1 MICLCSIALS
11 SWWYCLVYDLS
22 VLHCLVLWSIFNLCS
37 IVSSSWWYWLV
48 YDLSVLHCL
57 VFLVILVGLFL
68 SVLLCLVF
76 LYDLSVLHCLVF
88 LVILVCLWFVCA
100 PLPRPL
106 GDIVWSMICLC
117 SVALSSWWHWL
128 VYDLSVL
135 HCLVF
140 LVTLVGLWFVCV
152 PLPRPRGDI
161 GRSMICLCSIASSSW
176 WHWLVYD
183 LSVLHCLVILV
194 TLVGL
199 WFVCAPL
206 PRTLCDIGWSMI
218 CLCSIASSSW
228 WHWLVYLFVCARLP
242 RPPGDNG
249 WSMIC
254 LCSIASSSWWHWLV
268 YDLSVLHCLVLLV
281 TLVGLWFVCA
291 PLPRH
296 LGDIGWSMICLCS
309 IALSSWWYWLVYD
322 LSVLHCLVLL
332 VTLIGLFICLCSIA
346 SSSWWQWLVYDLSVL
361 HCLVILVIL
370 VGHDLSVL
378 HCLVILVTMVG
389 LWFVCAPLPRHL
401 GDIGWSMICL
411 CFIASSSWWHW
422 LVYDLSVLYC
432 LVLLVIL
439 FGLWFVYAPLPR
451 PLGDISWSMICL
463 CFIASSFWWHW
474 LVYDLSVLHCLV
486 LLVRLV
492 GLWFVCAPLPCPL
505 GNIVWSMICLCL
517 IASSSW
523 WHWLV
528 YVLSVL
534 HCLVLLVSLV
544 GLWFVCALLPCP
556 LGDIV
561 WSMIC
566 LCFIASSSGL
576 YLICAPLSRLLGDIG
591 WSMICLCSIASS
603 SWWYWL
609 VFFCLCSFASS
620 SCMICLCSI
629 ASSSWWYWFVYDLS
643 VLHCLVLLVTLFGL
657 WFVCAPL
664 PRPLGDIGWSMICL
678 CSIAW
683 SSWWYWF
690 VYDLSVLHCLVLL
703 MTLFGLRFVCA
714 PLPRPLDDIV
724 WSMICLF
731 HWIVILVT
739 LVGPWFVCAPL
750 PRPLGDIGWSMICL
764 CSIASSSW
772 WHWLVY
778 NLSVLHCLVLL
789 VTLFGLWFVCAPLP
803 RHLGDIGW
811 SMICLCSIALSSWW
825 YWLVYDLS
833 VLHCLVLLVTLIGL
847 FICLCSIASSSWW
860 QWLVY
865 DLSVLHCL
873 VILVILVGHDLSVLH
888 CLVILVT
895 MVGLWFVCA
904 PLPRHLGDI
913 GWSMICLCFIASSS
927 WWHWLVY
934 DLSVLYC
941 LVLLVILF
949 GLWFVYAPLPRPLG
963 DISWSMICLCFIAS
977 SFWWHWLVYDL
988 SVLHCLVL
996 LVRLVG
1002 LWFVC
1007 APLPCPLGNIV
1018 WSMICLC
1025 LIASSSWWHWLVY
1038 VLSVLHCLVLLVS
1051 LVGLWFVCAL
1061 LPCPLGDIVWSMICL
1076 CFIASSSGLYLIC
1089 APLSRLLGDIGWSMI
1104 CLCSIA
1110 SSSWWYWLVFFCLC
1124 SFASSSCMICLCSIA
1139 SSSWWYWFVYDLSVL
1154 HCLVLLVTLFG
1165 LWFVCA
1171 PLPRPLGDIG
1181 WSMIC
1186 LCSIAWSSWWYWFV
1200 YDLSVLHCLVLL
1212 MTLFGLR
1219 FVCAPL
1225 PRPLDDIVWSMICLF
1240 HWIVILVT
1248 LVGPWFVCAPLP
1260 RPLGDIGW
1268 SMICL
1273 CSIASSSWWQW
1284 LVYDLSVLH
1293 CLVILVTLVGLWFV
1307 CAPLPCPLGDI
1318 GWSMICLCSI
1328 ASSSWWHWL
1337 VYDLSV
1343 LNCLVLLVILV
1354 GLWFVCAPL
1363 PRPLGDID
1371 WSIYLSVLDCLVL
1384 LVTMVGLWFVCAPL
1398 PRHLGDIGW
1407 SWFVCAPLPRHL
1419 GDNGWSMICL
1429 CSIASSSWW
1438 HWLVYDLSVLHCLV
1452 LLVTLVGLWF
1462 VCALLPCP
1470 LGDIV
1475 WSMICLCSIASSSWW
1490 H

>member
-117 SVALSSWWHWL
+117 SIASSPWWHRL

-135 HCLVF
+135 HCLVL
-140 LVTLVGLWFVCV
+140 LVILVCLWFVCA
-152 PLPRPRGDI
+152 PLPRPLDDI
-161 GRSMICLCSIASSSW
+161 VWSKICLCSIASSSW
-176 WHWLVYD
+176 WHCLVYD
-183 LSVLHCLVILV
+183 LSV
-194 TLVGL
+194 
-199 WFVCAPL
+199 PL
-206 PRTLCDIGWSMI
+206 NRHLGDIGWSMI

-228 WHWLVYLFVCARLP
+228 WHWLIYDMDVFHCLVILVTLVGLWFVCARLP

-803 RHLGDIGW
+803 CPLGDIGWSMICLCSIASSSCWYWLVYDCLCSIASSSWWYWFVYDLSVLDCLVLLVTFVGLWYVCAPLPRPLGDIGWSMICLCSIASSSWWYWLVYYLSVLHCLVLLVTLVCLWFICAPLPRPLGDIGWSMIYLCSIASSSWWHCLVYDLSVLHCLVLLVILVGLWFVCAQLPCPLGDIGWSMSCLCSIVSSSWWYWLVYDLSVLHCLALLVTLVGLWYVCAPLPRTLGDICWSMICLCSIASSSWWHWLVYDLSVLHFLVILVTLVGLWFVCAPLPRHLGDIGW

-833 VLHCLVLLVTLIGL
+833 VLHCLVLLVTL
-847 FICLCSIASSSWW
+847 
-860 QWLVY
+860 V
-865 DLSVLHCL
+865 
-873 VILVILVGHDLSVLH
+873 
-888 CLVILVT
+888 
-895 MVGLWFVCA
+895 
-904 PLPRHLGDI
+904 
-913 GWSMICLCFIASSS
+913 
-927 WWHWLVY
+927 
-934 DLSVLYC
+934 
-941 LVLLVILF
+941 
-949 GLWFVYAPLPRPLG
+949 
-963 DISWSMICLCFIAS
+963 
-977 SFWWHWLVYDL
+977 
-988 SVLHCLVL
+988 
-996 LVRLVG
+996 
-1002 LWFVC
+1002 
-1007 APLPCPLGNIV
+1007 
-1018 WSMICLC
+1018 
-1025 LIASSSWWHWLVY
+1025 
-1038 VLSVLHCLVLLVS
+1038 
-1051 LVGLWFVCAL
+1051 
-1061 LPCPLGDIVWSMICL
+1061 
-1076 CFIASSSGLYLIC
+1076 
-1089 APLSRLLGDIGWSMI
+1089 
-1104 CLCSIA
+1104 
-1110 SSSWWYWLVFFCLC
+1110 
-1124 SFASSSCMICLCSIA
+1124 
-1139 SSSWWYWFVYDLSVL
+1139 
-1154 HCLVLLVTLFG
+1154 G

-1181 WSMIC
+1181 
-1186 LCSIAWSSWWYWFV
+1186 
-1200 YDLSVLHCLVLL
+1200 
-1212 MTLFGLR
+1212 
-1219 FVCAPL
+1219 
-1225 PRPLDDIVWSMICLF
+1225 
-1240 HWIVILVT
+1240 
-1248 LVGPWFVCAPLP
+1248 
-1260 RPLGDIGW
+1260 
-1268 SMICL
+1268 
-1273 CSIASSSWWQW
+1273 
-1284 LVYDLSVLH
+1284 
-1293 CLVILVTLVGLWFV
+1293 
-1307 CAPLPCPLGDI
+1307 
-1318 GWSMICLCSI
+1318 
-1328 ASSSWWHWL
+1328 
-1337 VYDLSV
+1337 
-1343 LNCLVLLVILV
+1343 
-1354 GLWFVCAPL
+1354 
-1363 PRPLGDID
+1363 
-1371 WSIYLSVLDCLVL
+1371 
-1384 LVTMVGLWFVCAPL
+1384 
-1398 PRHLGDIGW
+1398 
-1407 SWFVCAPLPRHL
+1407 
-1419 GDNGWSMICL
+1419 
-1429 CSIASSSWW
+1429 
-1438 HWLVYDLSVLHCLV
+1438 
-1452 LLVTLVGLWF
+1452 
-1462 VCALLPCP
+1462 
-1470 LGDIV
+1470 
-1475 WSMICLCSIASSSWW
+1475 
-1490 H
+1490 